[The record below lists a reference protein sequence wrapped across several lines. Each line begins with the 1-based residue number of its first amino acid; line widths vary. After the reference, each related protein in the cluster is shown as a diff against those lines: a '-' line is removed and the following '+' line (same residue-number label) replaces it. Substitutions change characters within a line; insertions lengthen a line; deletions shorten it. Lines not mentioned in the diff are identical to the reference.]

1 MKTTFVSILFAV
13 LFLVPVSNAQQNQN
27 LATQTIMPM
36 VVVAD
41 MHFALSVLNT
51 IEIKGDQVNAF
62 LDIKNLF
69 AGAIEYAQEKKLK
82 MTDAFRISTTYA
94 VGKNTMFFMEKVTL
108 SGANAEQYKRLT
120 GAFELELLRIEQ
132 GKPLEQPSN

>member
-1 MKTTFVSILFAV
+1 MKITFLSIIFAV
-13 LFLVPVSNAQQNQN
+13 LVFVPISNAQTKQN

-41 MHFALSVLNT
+41 MHFALNVLNT

-69 AGAIEYAQEKKLK
+69 TGAIEYAQKNGLK
-82 MTDAFRISTTYA
+82 ISDAFKISTTYA
-94 VGKNTMFFMEKVTL
+94 VGKNTLFFLEKVTL

-120 GAFELELLRIEQ
+120 GAFELELQRLEKE
-132 GKPLEQPSN
+132 KPTEQPSN